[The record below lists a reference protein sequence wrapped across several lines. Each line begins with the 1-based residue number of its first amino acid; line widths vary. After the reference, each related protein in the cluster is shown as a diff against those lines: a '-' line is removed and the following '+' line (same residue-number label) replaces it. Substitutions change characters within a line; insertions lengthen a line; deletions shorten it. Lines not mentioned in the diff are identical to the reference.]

1 MTNLVNAYKGSKH
14 YRLINF
20 IVLLLAMMIVLS
32 VIFWYER
39 SLREIDEQILKVKYI
54 QNQQ

>member
-39 SLREIDEQILKVKYI
+39 SLREIDEQILKVNYI